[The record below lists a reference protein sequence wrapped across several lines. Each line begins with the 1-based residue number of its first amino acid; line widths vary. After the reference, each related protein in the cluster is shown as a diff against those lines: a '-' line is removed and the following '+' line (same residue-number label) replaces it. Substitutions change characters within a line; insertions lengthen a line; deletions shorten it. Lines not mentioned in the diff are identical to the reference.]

1 MTDRLMIIED
11 FKDHVGSVFTVTY
24 PDIAPIV
31 LTLDEAKPMTNYN
44 QNAKREPFSLT
55 FGGPGDVMLSQQ
67 MHRLKHDK
75 MGDLDIFLVPVAK
88 NERGYLYQ
96 AVFN

>member
-1 MTDRLMIIED
+1 MSDGLMVLED
-11 FKDHVGSVFTVTY
+11 FKDHVGSVFTATY
-24 PDIAPIV
+24 PDIAPIP
-31 LTLDEAKPMTNYN
+31 LTLDQAAPLTNYG
-44 QNAKREPFSLT
+44 QNAKREPFSLM
-55 FGGPGDVMLSQQ
+55 FIGPGDVMLLQR

-75 MGDLDIFLVPVAK
+75 MGELEIFLVPVGK

>member
-1 MTDRLMIIED
+1 
-11 FKDHVGSVFTVTY
+11 
-24 PDIAPIV
+24 
-31 LTLDEAKPMTNYN
+31 
-44 QNAKREPFSLT
+44 
-55 FGGPGDVMLSQQ
+55 MLLQR

-75 MGDLDIFLVPVAK
+75 MGELEIFLVPVGK